1 MRRNK
6 NSAQP
11 AGRRIAGRPRL
22 EDSERRDRRIGVP
35 VNEEEENLIDEKAR
49 LVHMRKGSFL
59 RHVGLG
65 KQMHRPVP
73 AINYRAY
80 RQLGRLAT
88 DFGYALAL
96 AEAGENIGID
106 RKLVERVLSEIRQ
119 VGNLLMGVGK

>member
-11 AGRRIAGRPRL
+11 AGRRSAGRPRL

-65 KQMHRPVP
+65 RQMHRPVP

-88 DFGYALAL
+88 DFRYVLAL

-106 RKLVERVLSEIRQ
+106 RKLVEHILSEIRQ